1 MSGSQPSSTTSVTS
15 SIPEWAKPY
24 QQAIW
29 QQGYDAIGNLTAE
42 DTQSP
47 YGTISPWN
55 QAQQTATDM
64 QMGLALAGNPL
75 QYAGQ
80 GFAYNT
86 LMNGGQNPYANQ
98 ANPSVGDNPYL
109 QATAQNVASNMAN
122 AYETG
127 TRATRDAQAAR
138 MGGYGSSG
146 WDAQRQRDEGAF
158 AQQLGN
164 TMNQLYGDEYNRSA
178 NLYEQGL
185 NRATNAYTASQQNN
199 NQLLSQIPNLI
210 GLDWQNIQQLQN
222 AGDRQYA
229 YQQTLLDSLN
239 NDYQNYNNFGV
250 NQNNML
256 GQLLRNMMG
265 TGGSTTTTSGGG
277 RSNMGGLLGG
287 LGMAGLGAMFS

>member
-1 MSGSQPSSTTSVTS
+1 
-15 SIPEWAKPY
+15 
-24 QQAIW
+24 
-29 QQGYDAIGNLTAE
+29 
-42 DTQSP
+42 
-47 YGTISPWN
+47 
-55 QAQQTATDM
+55 
-64 QMGLALAGNPL
+64 
-75 QYAGQ
+75 
-80 GFAYNT
+80 
-86 LMNGGQNPYANQ
+86 
-98 ANPSVGDNPYL
+98 
-109 QATAQNVASNMAN
+109 
-122 AYETG
+122 
-127 TRATRDAQAAR
+127 

-256 GQLLRNMMG
+256 GQLLRNHDGHRWISHHDHRRRSFQHGRSARWSRYGWPRSNVLVSGAEPLLVAELAGPELLASLAPETAAAALPAGGMAATGGMLG
-265 TGGSTTTTSGGG
+265 TGASAFGGAGALSGL
-277 RSNMGGLLGG
+277 GLEGAG
-287 LGMAGLGAMFS
+287 LGMEGALSAGMPASLTPFSSH